1 MKEQQYDKIVIE
13 QLKEINKLIKE
24 INEKM
29 KGE

>member
-1 MKEQQYDKIVIE
+1 MTKQYDEIVVE

-29 KGE
+29 RGE

>member
-1 MKEQQYDKIVIE
+1 MEKQYDEIVIE
-13 QLKEINKLIKE
+13 QLKEINQLIKE

>member
-1 MKEQQYDKIVIE
+1 MTKQYDEIVVE

>member
-1 MKEQQYDKIVIE
+1 MTKQYDEIVVE
-13 QLKEINKLIKE
+13 QLKQINQLIKE